1 MDKFADYEAD
11 QENVVVDPVDNEIVV
26 NVVSVGFAWPKRSAK
41 PRSNE
46 IVGHARVEYSCTRS
60 RLY

>member
-26 NVVSVGFAWPKRSAK
+26 NVVSVGFA
-41 PRSNE
+41 
-46 IVGHARVEYSCTRS
+46 
-60 RLY
+60 

>member
-26 NVVSVGFAWPKRSAK
+26 NVALSQ
-41 PRSNE
+41 
-46 IVGHARVEYSCTRS
+46 
-60 RLY
+60 